1 MMNWGAKIVLSFVCF
16 FGVIFTMAYISM
28 NQDIN
33 LVADNYYEQ
42 ELAYEDQIE
51 RIKNTQ
57 GLSEKPQMVLDRV
70 EREARLVFP
79 NELIGKVSEGKV
91 HFFRPSNSALDKE
104 FTIVLDQEGFQAF
117 DISAFPAGLW
127 KAKVSWE
134 WKNREYYEEITIVL

>member
-1 MMNWGAKIVLSFVCF
+1 MNWGTKIILSFVCF
-16 FGVIFTMAYISM
+16 FGVIFTLAYISM
-28 NQDIN
+28 NQDLN

-57 GLSEKPQMVLDRV
+57 GLTQRPEVVVNKR

-79 NELIGKVSEGKV
+79 ENLKEKVADGKI

-104 FTIVLDQEGFQAF
+104 FTITLDEDGNQVF
-117 DISAFPAGLW
+117 DISSFPAGLW

-134 WKNREYYEEITIVL
+134 WKNREYYEEVTLVF